1 MFKNKEP
8 LCNVK
13 LFLLRYLVNELGAAL
28 ESGEIISL
36 DSFIEDSIRN
46 NYYNVQFIGT
56 TRRNE
61 TKCIPIIVK
70 IPFIMNLKLWLLS
83 KKVKFTKSEIIAEFL
98 GHSLSLLLADKHGSN
113 LDSLNEKEK
122 SNE

>member
-13 LFLLRYLVNELGAAL
+13 LYLSRYLVNELGAAL
-28 ESGEIISL
+28 ESGEITSL
-36 DSFIEDSIRN
+36 DSFVEDSIRN

-61 TKCIPIIVK
+61 IKCIPIIVK
-70 IPFIMNLKLWLLS
+70 IPFMMNFKLWLLS
-83 KKVKFTKSEIIAEFL
+83 KKVKFTKSEIVAEFL
-98 GHSLSLLLADKHGSN
+98 GHSLSLLLAEQVWK
-113 LDSLNEKEK
+113 
-122 SNE
+122 

>member
-1 MFKNKEP
+1 
-8 LCNVK
+8 
-13 LFLLRYLVNELGAAL
+13 
-28 ESGEIISL
+28 
-36 DSFIEDSIRN
+36 
-46 NYYNVQFIGT
+46 
-56 TRRNE
+56 
-61 TKCIPIIVK
+61 
-70 IPFIMNLKLWLLS
+70 MNLKLWLLS